1 MSSASIRDVL
11 ILGAG
16 FGGLE
21 LATRL
26 SGRDDVRVTLID
38 RSDGF
43 TFGFSKFDILFGHK
57 TAEQVKLP
65 YASISKPGVEFR
77 QEEIVSI
84 DPRTRAVRTDA
95 NSYAPDL
102 LVVALGADYEPY
114 DGHEFYSVAGAERLR
129 EVLPTIERGIVE
141 IGVLSVPFK
150 CPPAPFEAAFLM
162 HDYFVER
169 GVRDSIEMR
178 ITTPMPAPIPP
189 SPQASKAI
197 VDALTERGISL
208 ELGHR
213 PNPEGGQDYFIAIPV
228 HKAPDVVQAS
238 GLTEGGTDG
247 WVKVDPRNLRTPFD
261 GVYALGDCADAP
273 VPRAGTLAEN
283 AARAVADDIA
293 GSLDTPY
300 EGRGICFVE
309 FGRGEI
315 GMVNVD
321 FLTGPKPAAPLV
333 GPSRDLMAHKNEFGA
348 ERRRRWFGL

>member
-1 MSSASIRDVL
+1 MKNVL

-26 SGRDDVRVTLID
+26 SGSDELRVTLID
-38 RSDGF
+38 RNDGF

-65 YASISKPGVEFR
+65 YSSISKPGVEFR
-77 QEEIVSI
+77 QEEILSI
-84 DPRTRAVRTDA
+84 DPRTKHVRTNA
-95 NSYAPDL
+95 NTYEPDI
-102 LVVALGADYEPY
+102 LVVALGADYVPY
-114 DGHEFYSVAGAERLR
+114 DGHEFYSIEGAERLR
-129 EVLPTIERGIVE
+129 DVLPSIERGVVE

-197 VDALTERGISL
+197 ADALAERGIAL
-208 ELGHR
+208 TLGHR
-213 PNPEGGQDYFIAIPV
+213 PDPDGGQDHFIAVPV
-228 HKAPDVVQAS
+228 HKVPDVVQAS

-247 WVKVDPRNLRTPFD
+247 WVKVDKTNLRTPFD

-283 AARAVADDIA
+283 AARAVAEDIV
-293 GSLDTPY
+293 GSLSTPY

-309 FGRGEI
+309 FGHGEI

-321 FLTGPKPAAPLV
+321 FLTGPSPVAPLV
-333 GPSRDLMAHKNEFGA
+333 GPSRDLMAHKDRFGA
-348 ERRRRWFGL
+348 ERRQRWFGL